1 MVSGSPIVPV
11 KPGKT
16 VLLQIELINP
26 ITNQSLTGANVTYSW
41 IFGKGQLV
49 ETDNSGIYKTPIGG
63 VQEGTYTIIIS
74 VAAGDEYDFKPFEIT
89 LVVVSSPV
97 DILPFQIILIISIIG
112 AILVGVYLTLYL
124 TILKYPKPIRK
135 VRKYSRTLRKTKV
148 SKTDVLDR
156 EKAFRTG
163 YSDTTG
169 NSSKFLK
176 GKPSTEEMKIDKLM
190 EKTSKD
196 TIKDLSGDS
205 TTNTSGGGNS

>member
-1 MVSGSPIVPV
+1 MI
-11 KPGKT
+11 
-16 VLLQIELINP
+16 QIELLNP
-26 ITNQSLTGANVTYSW
+26 ITNQSLIGANVTYNW
-41 IFGKGQLV
+41 LFGKGQLLDP
-49 ETDNSGIYKTPIGG
+49 DNNGIYEASIGG

-163 YSDTTG
+163 YNDTTG
-169 NSSKFLK
+169 KSSKYLR
-176 GKPSTEEMKIDKLM
+176 GKPSLEEAKFDKLM
-190 EKTSKD
+190 EKTSQE

-205 TTNTSGGGNS
+205 TTKETGGDNS